1 MIKLEFIMIRLQE
14 CLYLTENTMYNYDRL
29 NELLVTTLKN
39 ISDTEEKSLIKNE
52 FTDITINDMHIL
64 EAIGQKTPQNMSSVA
79 TKLRVTVGTLTIAI
93 NHLVKKGYVIRKRG
107 EQDRRVVFL
116 ALSEKGTLAFQK
128 HVEFHKSMTIQIT
141 KDLSEK
147 ELELLMQALKKIS
160 NLTLNT
166 EF

>member
-1 MIKLEFIMIRLQE
+1 MFKLEFIMIRLQE
-14 CLYLTENTMYNYDRL
+14 CLYLTENTMYDYDRL

-79 TKLRVTVGTLTIAI
+79 TKLKVTVGTLTIAI

-116 ALSEKGTLAFQK
+116 SLSEKGTLTFQK
-128 HVEFHKSMTIQIT
+128 HLEFHKTMTLKIT
-141 KDLSEK
+141 HDLSPK
-147 ELELLMQALKKIS
+147 ELELLMQALRKIS
-160 NLTLNT
+160 
-166 EF
+166 EICADEE